1 MPIFL
6 TTVIKDE
13 MGNTWHKEAEWQ
25 KRLMQGIKGTH
36 LCIPFQC
43 RMCGMR
49 NLEGRNPIRDD
60 DDNYLLCIKHA
71 NLDAM
76 AGKSPLTIVAHL
88 CETVNVINNAALLN
102 KTPSFQPR
110 GPFPLGDTVGM
121 GLAIDMLIK
130 LLVSRGRI
138 KRHVQFSM
146 IGRLRAT

>member
-1 MPIFL
+1 
-6 TTVIKDE
+6 
-13 MGNTWHKEAEWQ
+13 
-25 KRLMQGIKGTH
+25 
-36 LCIPFQC
+36 
-43 RMCGMR
+43 MR